1 MSDVYPT
8 MDTMHPPESP
18 AVDPVDPSATDA
30 APPGTAGAPPVP
42 DGWVRNVV
50 LFLGGQTVS
59 LFGSMLVQYA
69 IMWYLTLTTKEGTV
83 LALATLFGFVPQAI
97 ISIFGGV
104 WADRHNRKYL
114 VMGADTAI
122 AIATFVLAML
132 MIQGTTDL
140 WLIYAAMA
148 VRSAGAG
155 IQTPAVSALIPQIV
169 PANQLLRINGLT
181 QSIQAAMML
190 LAPALAALLYANLE
204 IGSILFI
211 DVVTALIGVG
221 FLALIPVPTL
231 KAQGGDRPAYFAD
244 LVEGVR
250 YVNGHRLVRW
260 LLGLFFVVMV
270 LAGAPGFLTPLM
282 VARTFGEEMWKLT
295 ALEIAFSVGMML
307 AGATIGWWGGKT
319 SRIRL
324 VLLGSV
330 AFGFFSIG
338 LGLSP
343 ALWVFLLF
351 MFLTGVAVPAFSTP
365 SMTIIQEIVPLERQ
379 GRVFGFLGI
388 VSAVAM
394 PLGMGIFGPMAD
406 VWSVQVVLI
415 LAGGL
420 TFVALALALAAPT
433 GRTALADSRRPD
445 SALGYGS
452 APDEAGADEAV
463 GAEGAASAE
472 GAVGTGRSG
481 GTAGAE
487 TDTADPARQGPAT

>member
-169 PANQLLRINGLT
+169 PANQLLRINGLN

-282 VARTFGEEMWKLT
+282 VARTFGEEMWKLPR
-295 ALEIAFSVGMML
+295 
-307 AGATIGWWGGKT
+307 
-319 SRIRL
+319 SRSR
-324 VLLGSV
+324 S
-330 AFGFFSIG
+330 
-338 LGLSP
+338 
-343 ALWVFLLF
+343 
-351 MFLTGVAVPAFSTP
+351 
-365 SMTIIQEIVPLERQ
+365 R
-379 GRVFGFLGI
+379 
-388 VSAVAM
+388 SA
-394 PLGMGIFGPMAD
+394 
-406 VWSVQVVLI
+406 
-415 LAGGL
+415 
-420 TFVALALALAAPT
+420 
-433 GRTALADSRRPD
+433 
-445 SALGYGS
+445 
-452 APDEAGADEAV
+452 
-463 GAEGAASAE
+463 
-472 GAVGTGRSG
+472 
-481 GTAGAE
+481 
-487 TDTADPARQGPAT
+487 

>member
-169 PANQLLRINGLT
+169 PANQLLRINGLN

-420 TFVALALALAAPT
+420 TFVALALALVVPT

-452 APDEAGADEAV
+452 AASEEV
-463 GAEGAASAE
+463 AASE
-472 GAVGTGRSG
+472 GAVADA
-481 GTAGAE
+481 AGAE
-487 TDTADPARQGPAT
+487 TDAADPAQQGRAT

>member
-1 MSDVYPT
+1 MSEVYPT
-8 MDTMHPPESP
+8 MDPMLPPESQ
-18 AVDPVDPSATDA
+18 AVDPVDPAATDA
-30 APPGTAGAPPVP
+30 ATPGVADTPPPPE
-42 DGWVRNVV
+42 GWVRNVV

-169 PANQLLRINGLT
+169 PANQLLRINGLN
-181 QSIQAAMML
+181 QSIQAGMML

-221 FLALIPVPTL
+221 FLAFIPVPTL
-231 KAQGGDRPAYFAD
+231 KHAHPGERPAYFAD
-244 LVEGVR
+244 LVAGVR

-307 AGATIGWWGGKT
+307 AGATIGWWGAKIG
-319 SRIRL
+319 RIQL

-330 AFGFFSIG
+330 AFGLFSIG

-365 SMTIIQEIVPLERQ
+365 SMTIIQEVVPPDRQ

-415 LAGGL
+415 LAGAL
-420 TFVALALALAAPT
+420 TFVALALAVVVPT
-433 GRTALADSRRPD
+433 GRSALADSRRPD
-445 SALGYGS
+445 SALGQGATADS
-452 APDEAGADEAV
+452 AGG
-463 GAEGAASAE
+463 GAEGAA
-472 GAVGTGRSG
+472 
-481 GTAGAE
+481 GAE
-487 TDTADPARQGPAT
+487 TDAADPAQQRSAT